1 MTLAGA
7 GTAARVAHMG
17 GVSSLLAVILAVG
30 MWGCGGGQNNSPP
43 PPPKITVGV
52 LVPNYT
58 VAGTGTLSFFVNGS
72 GFTPSSVVQWNG
84 TPIPTSY
91 GTTEILTASISASLL
106 ALPGTANITVK
117 DPSSGALSN
126 AEPFGIASPAAAT
139 AGVIQLITIA
149 TDGTSANADSLV
161 APSINSDGR
170 YVAFQSAATNLVPGP
185 ASGYQDIYLRDTCLG
200 SAPPGCTPST
210 IRISVTYDGSPTNF
224 HSYDSSVSSDGR
236 FVGFD
241 SEATNIL
248 PNTSICSNTCA
259 FLRDTCNGGPTGCV
273 PTTTLVSV
281 TQDGTAALGAN
292 PSMSGDEFIAFN
304 ANGTSIG
311 ATGGVGEAFVRDTC
325 FGAAAGCVPGTTLV
339 SLSSSGDPGNERSGL
354 PVISATGRYIAF
366 QSWGTNLAPNVTI
379 VPGDYWRD
387 TCTGAAG
394 PCTPATVRA
403 DIAMGGAQPNGP
415 IDNNVIPAMS
425 ADGRLVAFGS
435 GATNLVS
442 QNVNGKGN
450 VYLYDTC
457 TGAPAGCVPTT
468 SLTSLANDGSV
479 GNCGSPSQGISMSG
493 DGRFVAFDS
502 IATNLVPGD
511 GFPACGF
518 EDIFVRDTCFGVPS
532 GCVPSTVRASVTNQ
546 PNPETPGF
554 SISGYPAISGDGHY
568 VVFLSASTNLIP
580 GGTNGHQVVFLA
592 KTGF

>member
-58 VAGTGTLSFFVNGS
+58 VAGKGTLSFFVNGS

-106 ALPGTANITVK
+106 ALPGDGKHNCQGPLLRRSVER
-117 DPSSGALSN
+117 GAVWHRL
-126 AEPFGIASPAAAT
+126 ASRCNSRR
-139 AGVIQLITIA
+139 
-149 TDGTSANADSLV
+149 D
-161 APSINSDGR
+161 SINHNRDRWHLSKCGQFSGSVHQLR
-170 YVAFQSAATNLVPGP
+170 WQVRCLPVRSYKPRPCP